1 MGRYYA
7 GVNKRKSGEDPTY
20 KPAKHKNEHEEG
32 AMTELLSSIYESTT
46 TTTISAA
53 QFGAAFGV
61 SILVRI
67 ASAFTGL
74 FE

>member
-1 MGRYYA
+1 MDRYYA

-46 TTTISAA
+46 NTTMSAA
-53 QFGAAFGV
+53 QFGAASGV
-61 SILVRI
+61 SAVRGI
-67 ASAFTGL
+67 AICDA
-74 FE
+74 